1 MARNIKIELELPEF
15 ERELNVSITLK
26 RDGEVTAV
34 TSSPAAGVLT
44 EQSSGGAWKQHIID
58 DHTST
63 VGMLGSMGVPS
74 AVGETPA
81 MSEAAKPRRTTKKNT
96 ASAGNMMDM
105 SF

>member
-15 ERELNVSITLK
+15 EKELNVSITLK
-26 RDGEVTAV
+26 RDGEVTTV
-34 TSSPAAGVLT
+34 TSSPATGILT

-63 VGMLGSMGVPS
+63 VGMLGAMGVPS

-81 MSEAAKPRRTTKKNT
+81 MSEAAKPRKTKKTNS
-96 ASAGNMMDM
+96 SAGNMMDM
-105 SF
+105 NF